1 MLGALEPRV
10 VKRIRAVSSL
20 GTFLDGYNLTIIA
33 VALIPLSQAQRLS
46 TGVTGLLASAML
58 LGSVAGGLMAG
69 FLADRWGRRTLL
81 IGDLVVFIIFSF
93 ISALVTHYSWL
104 VVARFIVGL
113 AVGADYAIS
122 PTYLAECA
130 PKESRG
136 YQLGYLWVAW
146 SVGAVAS
153 YGIGAALVAILPVS
167 LSWRVLFAL
176 AIIPAMVGL
185 FMRTQLPE
193 SPTWHANMSRKSPAT
208 RSLSWRGSGLGR
220 AWALALLPW
229 FFMDLATY
237 GLGLLLPDLLRS
249 GGLATNTGAILGT
262 GLAALCGGLGSLW
275 AMFRLD
281 RMGRIRL
288 QAWGFGLAAIVS
300 GILAILLWE
309 HIGAAGV
316 LVLGLMVANFVNG
329 VGPGV
334 TAGMIP
340 AEVFP
345 TSIRASAQGV
355 ATAFSRVGAVVGVF
369 ALSFSEAQGGFGS
382 VLMVTAVA
390 CFLGMLC
397 TWVFRVEPNQRSL
410 SDDDEAAPSP
420 SIV

>member
-1 MLGALEPRV
+1 MSEILEPKV

-33 VALIPLSQAQRLS
+33 VALLPLAQAQRLS
-46 TGVTGLLASAML
+46 TGVMSFLASAML
-58 LGSVAGGLMAG
+58 LGSIAGGLTAG
-69 FLADRWGRRTLL
+69 LLADRWGRRTLL
-81 IGDLVVFIIFSF
+81 ISDLVVFIIFSLL
-93 ISALVTHYSWL
+93 SALVSHYLWL
-104 VVARFIVGL
+104 IVARFVVGL

-130 PKESRG
+130 PKETRG
-136 YQLGYLWVAW
+136 YQLGFLWVAW

-153 YGIGAALVAILPVS
+153 YGIGAALVAALPVS
-167 LSWRVLFAL
+167 VSWRVLFAL
-176 AIIPAMVGL
+176 AIVPALVGL
-185 FMRTQLPE
+185 FMRTRLPE
-193 SPTWHANMSRKSPAT
+193 SPTWRAQMAGTSSARPVRVKRA
-208 RSLSWRGSGLGR
+208 GLAR

-249 GGLATNTGAILGT
+249 SGLTSNSGAILGT
-262 GLAALCGGLGSLW
+262 GLAALFGGLGSLW

-281 RMGRIRL
+281 RLGRIRL
-288 QAWGFGLAAIVS
+288 QIWGFGLAALVS
-300 GILAILLWE
+300 GILALLLWDQVR
-309 HIGAAGV
+309 IV
-316 LVLGLMVANFVNG
+316 SLLIIGLMVANFVNG

-369 ALSFSEAQGGFGS
+369 ALSYVDGQGGFGA
-382 VLMVTAVA
+382 VLAVTGVA

-397 TWVFRVEPNQRSL
+397 TWLFRVEPNQRSL
-410 SDDDEAAPSP
+410 AGDDAVSP
-420 SIV
+420 SAPVA